1 MATILKKHE
10 LKLLL
15 DTRNILEEI
24 LETLE
29 VAGDPRTVKA
39 LQEGLRDVK
48 AGRVRSYRE
57 PMAQLRCMSTQS

>member
-1 MATILKKHE
+1 MATILKKKE

-29 VAGDPRTVKA
+29 IAGDARTVKA
-39 LQEGLRDVK
+39 LQEGLRDMK

-57 PMAQLRCMSTQS
+57 FTRQLRGSHDL